1 MEPFDKI
8 NAQNILISFL
18 TGFITK
24 DDDGINLEKA
34 LESGRKLQIQLDG
47 NIPTAIL
54 ERKLK
59 VKSVREKS
67 CTEKKRY
74 RKSSSAC

>member
-18 TGFITK
+18 TGLITK
-24 DDDGINLEKA
+24 DDDGINSEKA
-34 LESGRKLQIQLDG
+34 LESGRKLQVQLDG

-59 VKSVREKS
+59 EK
-67 CTEKKRY
+67 EKITLK
-74 RKSSSAC
+74 

>member
-24 DDDGINLEKA
+24 DDDVINSEKA
-34 LESGRKLQIQLDG
+34 LESGRKLQEQLDG

-59 VKSVREKS
+59 EK
-67 CTEKKRY
+67 EKITLK
-74 RKSSSAC
+74 